1 MNDDRVLGLDEAAR
15 KELAAFPAV
24 LLTLL
29 DAELAAGNRIV
40 ELRHGHPAPPI
51 GACVMLERKVST
63 RPRASGDGL
72 SHRERRSSSSSGE
85 FTDAARVFFVLEPP
99 DPPPPEPDMDA
110 IRRLLE
116 PKPSPLVTLAERSV
130 RSIPPTFGTPPARP
144 PGTETRTERED
155 GLEYEFH
162 FRDPRTPHELRAVL
176 EHLLVVLFVEASDG
190 DRLAWRATAHVNGAV
205 YRFALRFA
213 AATADDGRYTLQIA
227 ASWQSRDAATL
238 EYHRKASRR
247 WIEMWTREFSPAP
260 PPGDGAAPSER
271 YRELADDARRRE
283 AELDSIPAVQRAIL
297 AGVMR
302 GGRYARSHKEGGTQ
316 IYCRAG
322 RLVRSDHGD
331 DPADV
336 SYASEAEFLAMLRA
350 FCEPEI
356 RRWAGP
362 EGVSELDAWK
372 LILRRMLPE

>member
-1 MNDDRVLGLDEAAR
+1 MNDDRKIGLDEAAR
-15 KELAAFPAV
+15 KELAAFPVV
-24 LLTLL
+24 LHALL
-29 DAELAAGNRIV
+29 AAELAAGNRIV

-51 GACVMLERKVST
+51 GASVMLERKVST
-63 RPRASGDGL
+63 RPRASGGGL
-72 SHRERRSSSSSGE
+72 DHRERQSSSCSGE

-110 IRRLLE
+110 IRRSLE
-116 PKPSPLVTLAERSV
+116 PKPSPLVTLAGRSV
-130 RSIPPTFGTPPARP
+130 RSIPPTFGPPPARP
-144 PGTETRTERED
+144 PGTETRTERKD
-155 GLEYEFH
+155 GLEYELQ
-162 FRDPRTPHELRAVL
+162 FRDPRSPYELRGVL
-176 EHLLVVLFVEASDG
+176 EHLLVIPFVEESMG
-190 DRLAWRATAHVNGAV
+190 GLLVWRATGRVNGAD
-205 YRFALRFA
+205 YRFELRFV
-213 AATADDGRYTLQIA
+213 AATADECRYAFRIA
-227 ASWQSRDAATL
+227 ASWQGRDAATL
-238 EYHRKASRR
+238 EYHRKASRS
-247 WIEMWTREFSPAP
+247 WIELWTREFSPGP
-260 PPGDGAAPSER
+260 PPGDDAALSER

-283 AELDSIPAVQRAIL
+283 AELDSIQAVQRAIL
-297 AGVMR
+297 AGVKR

-322 RLVRSDHGD
+322 HLVRSDHGD

-336 SYASEAEFLAMLRA
+336 NYASESEFLAMLRA